1 MSASTSTSKKVV
13 VCRFALLGCPVPNC
27 GYAHSAEELSPIMC
41 KHGNRCMFDRRRPN
55 LPADRRPCGM
65 FHPDEDV
72 SADAVYKRAVEF
84 AKPYDPKELLYK
96 SSVCQ
101 FQCCPKKDEC
111 TYAHS
116 VEEINIPLCP
126 FGKFCPGYGKCRFE
140 HNRKLT
146 KQEYFDKRCRAQ
158 KILPEEKIKGLFVI
172 KLPVAETVPT
182 VAASAAKPEKSEY
195 EEIEIL
201 EEEDEDDKI
210 VSLSLSAVMRLY
222 DEVYP
227 PKAKKP
233 EPKPVDPNAAHWSE
247 EKIALGQTLYPLI
260 AVKFPKYA
268 SQITGML
275 LDLDEDELQ
284 QLLQDEAAL
293 SQRMVEGLSL
303 LIDKE

>member
-1 MSASTSTSKKVV
+1 M
-13 VCRFALLGCPVPNC
+13 CRFALLGCPVPNC

-101 FQCCPKKDEC
+101 FQSCPKGDEC

-116 VEEINIPLCP
+116 AEEIKIPLCP
-126 FGKFCPGYGKCRFE
+126 FGKYCPGPGKCRFE

-146 KQEYFDKRCRAQ
+146 QKDYFDKRCRAQ
-158 KILPEEKIKGLFVI
+158 KILPEDKIKGLFVI
-172 KLPVAETVPT
+172 KRPAPVVEVPVAAAAAVE
-182 VAASAAKPEKSEY
+182 VADEKVEY
-195 EEIEIL
+195 EEVEII

-227 PKAKKP
+227 AKSSKPKE

-247 EKIALGQTLYPLI
+247 EKIALGQELYPLI
-260 AVKFPKYA
+260 AAKFPKYA
-268 SQITGML
+268 SQITGMIL
-275 LDLDEDELQ
+275 ELDVDEIQ
-284 QLLQDEAAL
+284 QLMQDSAAL
-293 SQRMVEGLSL
+293 NQRMVEGLSL